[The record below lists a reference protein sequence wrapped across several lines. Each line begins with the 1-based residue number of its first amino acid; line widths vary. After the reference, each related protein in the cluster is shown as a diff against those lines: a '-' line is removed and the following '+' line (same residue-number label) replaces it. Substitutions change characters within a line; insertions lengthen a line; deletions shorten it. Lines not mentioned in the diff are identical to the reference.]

1 MRGSFQS
8 RGKRISRQEN
18 QLTNLSK
25 DKFMKPLHC
34 YFYRS
39 PPDANDRSP
48 TCSTQTK
55 ILHKARDIHKAA
67 DLVSEVKPGLEQGPL
82 GRQAAEENN

>member
-18 QLTNLSK
+18 QLVNSSK
-25 DKFMKPLHC
+25 DKFKKPFHC

-39 PPDANDRSP
+39 PPDATDVSP

-55 ILHKARDIHKAA
+55 ILHKKRDILKPV
-67 DLVSEVKPGLEQGPL
+67 DFVSEVEPGLEHAPL
-82 GRQAAEENN
+82 AWQAAEENS